1 MPLQFNSSSEHTLGV
16 EIELGVVDRDTCDL
30 VPRARDILDK
40 VPQDWQEFVK
50 PEFMQGYLEFNTS
63 VCKTVDEV
71 RADLQSKLEWGYE
84 VAAESNA
91 TFLWSG
97 THPFAR
103 WDSQVLSPDERYQW
117 LMDTMQ
123 LVARRIVCFGLHVH
137 VGVDSGDKAIQMCD
151 RLMRHLPVM
160 LALSANSPCWCGNDT
175 GLSSYRSK
183 IMESLPTAGMPETM
197 RNWSEYNWLIDH
209 LQSTDF
215 IHSSREIW
223 WDVRPVARF
232 GTVEVRIMDTPLS
245 MRHLLGLVAMTQ
257 CVIAGISSEIDRGAY
272 LTDCHPMIARQ
283 NKWHAVRYGLDA
295 TLVDPDTMLA
305 ASARQMARRTL
316 ELCRPVADRLGCA
329 TELGYCEE
337 ILQQGTGAQ
346 MQRRLLSKTESM
358 VDMTAKMLEMTGSPW
373 MGDSGVA
380 CRS

>member
-1 MPLQFNSSSEHTLGV
+1 MPIQFKSSERHTLGV
-16 EIELGVVDRDTCDL
+16 EIELGIIDKDSLEL
-30 VPRARDILDK
+30 VPRAQAILDK
-40 VPQDWQEFVK
+40 VPEHWRESVK
-50 PEFMQGYLEFNTS
+50 PEFMQGYLEFNTG
-63 VCKTVDEV
+63 VCDTVDDV
-71 RADLQSKLEWGYE
+71 RRDLQEKLEWGYGL
-84 VAAESNA
+84 ADESNT

-97 THPFAR
+97 THPFSR
-103 WDSQVLSPDERYQW
+103 WDEQQLTPDDRYQW

-123 LVARRIVCFGLHVH
+123 FVARRLVCFGLHVH
-137 VGVDSGDKAIQMCD
+137 VGVNSGDKAIQMCD
-151 RLMRHLPVM
+151 RMMRHLPVM
-160 LALSANSPCWCGNDT
+160 LALSANSPCWSGRDT
-175 GLSSYRSK
+175 GLASYRSK
-183 IMESLPTAGMPETM
+183 IMESLPTAGLPETM
-197 RNWSEYNWLIDH
+197 RNWSEYNWLVDH

-232 GTVEVRIMDTPLS
+232 GTVEVRIMDTPRS
-245 MRHLLGLVAMTQ
+245 MRQLLGLVAMVQ
-257 CVIAGISSEIDRGAY
+257 CVVAGISAEIDRGAY

-316 ELCRPVADRLGCA
+316 DLCRPVADHLGCA

-337 ILQQGTGAQ
+337 ILQSGNGAQ
-346 MQRRLLSKTESM
+346 SQRQLFHQHEDPRDVVRGLLE
-358 VDMTAKMLEMTGSPW
+358 ATGQPW
-373 MGDSGVA
+373 LGDAGVA

>member
-1 MPLQFNSSSEHTLGV
+1 MPLQFNSSNEHTLGV

-40 VPQDWQEFVK
+40 VPADWQDYVK
-50 PEFMQGYLEFNTS
+50 PEFMQGYLEFNTG

-183 IMESLPTAGMPETM
+183 IMESLPTAGLPETM

-232 GTVEVRIMDTPLS
+232 GTVEIRIMDTPLS
-245 MRHLLGLVAMTQ
+245 MRHLLGLVALTQ
-257 CVIAGISSEIDRGAY
+257 CVIAGISAEIDRGAY

-337 ILQQGTGAQ
+337 ILQEGTGAQ
-346 MQRRLLSKTESM
+346 MQRRLLSKTDSM
-358 VDMTAKMLEMTGSPW
+358 QDMTAKLLEMTGSPW